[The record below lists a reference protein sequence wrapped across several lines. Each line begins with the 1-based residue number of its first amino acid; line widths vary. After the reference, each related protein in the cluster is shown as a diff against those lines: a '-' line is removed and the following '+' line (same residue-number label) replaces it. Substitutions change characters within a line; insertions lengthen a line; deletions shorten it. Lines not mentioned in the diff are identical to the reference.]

1 MRCKSKLADW
11 AKGRVSGYFVNLET
25 GEERGHFE
33 TTNVI
38 TYTAGDIMA
47 RILGGESDYVPGYMG
62 FIYGETGSPGAA
74 LIEPPTSRVQTWDG
88 LSAELADGAVGGNI
102 LISPLAAGPS
112 YSIDGS
118 SSYYAGNAVTLTA
131 QSGSRLE
138 YGFPSSSPYANELE
152 DGDYYWH
159 AMILTRLVSGS
170 TITYLPFARV
180 TLKDTSYPQK
190 PVGFELALFWQIS
203 YF

>member
-11 AKGRVSGYFVNLET
+11 AKGRVSGYFVDLET
-25 GEERGHFE
+25 GEQQGHFE

-38 TYTAGDIMA
+38 TYGAADIMA
-47 RILGGESDYVPGYMG
+47 KILGGDTTYIPSHMA
-62 FIYGETGSPGAA
+62 FIYGTTGTPGAA
-74 LIEPPTSRVQTWDG
+74 LIDPPTSRVQTWDG
-88 LSAELADGAVGGNI
+88 LSTELADGAVGGNAV
-102 LISPLAAGPS
+102 ISPMAAGPA

-118 SSYYAGNAVTLTA
+118 NTLYANNAVTLTA
-131 QSGSRLE
+131 HSGNRTE
-138 YGFPSSSPYANELE
+138 YGFPTASPYATALA

-180 TLKDTSYPQK
+180 TLKDTTYPQK
-190 PVGFELALFWQIS
+190 PVGFELALFWQVS